1 MTEIKVIIADD
12 HPVFRQGLRQVI
24 ETDRQLQIAGEAAD
38 GQEAIAEILATKADV
53 AVLDVDMPNGDGFE
67 VVRAVRQKQSPV
79 RIIFLT
85 MHKDERFLNAALD
98 VGVKGYLLKDSAV
111 TEIIA
116 SIKAA
121 AAGQDYVSPAL
132 SSFLVNRSRRAA
144 QLAEE
149 KPAVGKLTPTERRI
163 LGLLGE
169 YKTSKEIA
177 GELFISV
184 RTVERHRAN
193 ICEKLDLHGSHALI
207 RFAAEHHSEL
217 G

>member
-1 MTEIKVIIADD
+1 VIIADD